1 MFNFFTEQNII
12 MPLMSLE
19 LLKFPSL
26 CLQYFKTI
34 TFVCELYP
42 EKICALNPDLQKSL
56 VASLELGLTTVGV
69 DTVFSLCCDFVQVLC
84 TYMLRFHVK
93 DVPMY
98 EELRPFLKVT
108 NHLAAFCRSLLYRS
122 SNVLAASVSIGLLGI
137 YNLRLLCGSSI

>member
-1 MFNFFTEQNII
+1 

-42 EKICALNPDLQKSL
+42 EKICALNPELQKNL

-69 DTVFSLCCDFVQVLC
+69 DTVYSLCCDFVQVLC
-84 TYMLRFHVK
+84 AHMLRFRVR
-93 DVPMY
+93 DAPMF
-98 EELRPFLKVT
+98 EALRPFLKVSHFKFG
-108 NHLAAFCRSLLYRS
+108 NFKMIVFFAKILFPRSLVDNVLSSAAFPQGFF
-122 SNVLAASVSIGLLGI
+122 VGMP
-137 YNLRLLCGSSI
+137 YNWSFYHP